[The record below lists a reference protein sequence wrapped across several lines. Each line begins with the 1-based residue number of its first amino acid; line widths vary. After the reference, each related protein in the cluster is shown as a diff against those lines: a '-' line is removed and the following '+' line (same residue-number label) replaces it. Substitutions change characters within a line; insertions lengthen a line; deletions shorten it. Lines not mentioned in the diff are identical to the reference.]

1 MPSTTWSPPRSDAR
15 VTSIRTRHSL
25 ALCATLL
32 LGACA
37 STPPEPESLRDPS
50 APWGSYATY
59 GWSPPPGVDGN
70 DQPLLML
77 DQNIR
82 RAIAGELQRRGY
94 TESADPDLRIT
105 YQTTSKDVVESNP
118 VRVGVGMGSWGGSFG
133 GSVSVGSPSVRNY
146 REGTLV
152 IHAIDDARNA
162 EVWQGRVSGKITK
175 GSTEAAAVTS
185 AVQAAMRDFPARGQG
200 TGDSQ

>member
-1 MPSTTWSPPRSDAR
+1 L
-15 VTSIRTRHSL
+15 IRTRHGL
-25 ALCATLL
+25 ALCAALL

-37 STPPEPESLRDPS
+37 STAPPQPESMRDPA
-50 APWGSYATY
+50 APWASYATY
-59 GWSPPPGVDGN
+59 GWSPAPGVDGD

-82 RAIAGELQRRGY
+82 RAIATELQRRGY
-94 TESADPDLRIT
+94 AESATPDLRIT

-152 IHAIDDARNA
+152 IHAIDNARNA
-162 EVWQGRVSGKITK
+162 EVWQGRVSGKETK

-185 AVQAAMRDFPARGQG
+185 AVQAAMRDFPERGQG
-200 TGDSQ
+200 TGDRGQ

>member
-1 MPSTTWSPPRSDAR
+1 MNMRRAR
-15 VTSIRTRHSL
+15 HGL
-25 ALCATLL
+25 ALCAALL

-37 STPPEPESLRDPS
+37 SAPPEPQSMRDPG
-50 APWGSYATY
+50 APWASYATF
-59 GWSPPPGVDGN
+59 GWSPSPGVDGN

-82 RAIAGELQRRGY
+82 RAIAGELTRRGY
-94 TESADPDLRIT
+94 TESANPDLRIS
-105 YQTTSKDVVESNP
+105 YQTASKDVVESNP

-133 GSVSVGSPSVRNY
+133 GSVSVGSPSVRSY

-152 IHAIDDARNA
+152 IHAIDSATNA
-162 EVWQGRVSGKITK
+162 EVWQGRVSGKVSK

-185 AVQAAMRDFPARGQG
+185 AVQAAMRDFPARSAANQ
-200 TGDSQ
+200 

>member
-1 MPSTTWSPPRSDAR
+1 VIS
-15 VTSIRTRHSL
+15 VRTRHGV
-25 ALCATLL
+25 ALCAALL

-37 STPPEPESLRDPS
+37 SAPPQPESMRDPS
-50 APWGSYATY
+50 APWGTY
-59 GWSPPPGVDGN
+59 STFGWSPGPGVDGT

-82 RAIAGELQRRGY
+82 RAIAAELQRRGY
-94 TESADPDLRIT
+94 TESANPDLRIT
-105 YQTTSKDVVESNP
+105 YQTTGKDVVESNP

-152 IHAIDDARNA
+152 IHAIDNARNA
-162 EVWQGRVSGKITK
+162 EVWQGRVAGKISK
-175 GSTEAAAVTS
+175 GSTETAAVTT
-185 AVQAAMRDFPARGQG
+185 AVQAAMRDFPARSAGNQ
-200 TGDSQ
+200 

>member
-1 MPSTTWSPPRSDAR
+1 M
-15 VTSIRTRHSL
+15 
-25 ALCATLL
+25 
-32 LGACA
+32 
-37 STPPEPESLRDPS
+37 RDSS
-50 APWGSYATY
+50 APWSSYATY
-59 GWSPPPGVDGN
+59 GWSPASGVDGN

-82 RAIAGELQRRGY
+82 RAIASELQRRGY
-94 TESADPDLRIT
+94 TESADPDLRFS

-118 VRVGVGMGSWGGSFG
+118 VRVGVGVGSWGGSFG

-152 IHAIDDARNA
+152 IHAIDSARNA
-162 EVWQGRVSGKITK
+162 EVWQGSVSSRLTK

-185 AVQAAMRDFPARGQG
+185 AVQAAMRDFPIRSAGNQ
-200 TGDSQ
+200 

>member
-1 MPSTTWSPPRSDAR
+1 VR
-15 VTSIRTRHSL
+15 SIRTRHGL
-25 ALCATLL
+25 ALCAALL

-37 STPPEPESLRDPS
+37 SPSPQPESMRDPG
-50 APWGSYATY
+50 APWASYATY
-59 GWSPPPGVDGN
+59 GWSPAPGVDGT

-94 TESADPDLRIT
+94 TESANPDLRIT

-118 VRVGVGMGSWGGSFG
+118 VRVGVGVGSWGGNFG

-146 REGTLV
+146 QEGTLV
-152 IHAIDDARNA
+152 IHAIYNARNA

-175 GSTEAAAVTS
+175 GSTEPAAVTT
-185 AVQAAMRDFPARGQG
+185 AVQAAMRDFPERGQG
-200 TGDSQ
+200 TGDRGQ